1 MTMRYLRFAHLWAD
15 DRGTSAVEFAIVA
28 PAFVLLLVGTI
39 YLCMGL
45 FVVGSL
51 NYAVEEGA
59 RCASVK
65 TTVCSDSPTTV
76 AYAQSQYFG
85 AGATPTFT
93 YSTGACGNIVSGS
106 LTYVA
111 NLGIT
116 KVSVPVTAS
125 ACFP

>member
-1 MTMRYLRFAHLWAD
+1 MRGIGSTNLWVD
-15 DRGTSAVEFAIVA
+15 DRGTTAVEFAIVA
-28 PAFVLLLVGTI
+28 PAFVVLLVGAI
-39 YLCMGL
+39 YICFGL
-45 FVVGSL
+45 FLVGSL

-65 TTVCSDSPTTV
+65 TTVCNDAPTILSYT
-76 AYAQSQYFG
+76 QKQYFG
-85 AGATPTFT
+85 PSATPNFT
-93 YSTGACGNIVSGS
+93 YATGACGNIVSGS
-106 LTYVA
+106 VTYVA

>member
-1 MTMRYLRFAHLWAD
+1 MTMRDLEFANLWAD
-15 DRGTSAVEFAIVA
+15 DRGTTAVEFAILA
-28 PAFVLLLVGTI
+28 PAFVLLLVGAI
-39 YLCMGL
+39 FICLGL

-65 TTVCSDSPTTV
+65 TTVCSDAPTTV
-76 AYAQSQYFG
+76 SYTQKQYFG
-85 AGATPTFT
+85 SSTPVFT
-93 YSTGACGNIVSGS
+93 YATGACGNLVSGS
-106 LTYVA
+106 VTYVA